1 MKIQSDFV
9 MSINGEAVTT
19 EQTQP
24 VFNPA
29 TRSVFAQVPDASKE
43 QLDQTVDAAH
53 RALKTWSATPADE
66 RQAAL
71 EAYADLIESHA
82 EELMS
87 LLTAEQG
94 KPHEQAKGEIM
105 GAAYMAGS
113 QATLQ
118 LDDVINEDSDQ
129 RLSRTRRVPV
139 GVVGGIV
146 PWNFPVM
153 MAMQK
158 IAPAMLS
165 GCTILP
171 KP

>member
-1 MKIQSDFV
+1 MKIQTDFV
-9 MSINGEAVTT
+9 MSINGETVTT

-29 TRSVFAQVPDASKE
+29 TRSVFAQVPDASQE

-87 LLTAEQG
+87 LLPAEQG
-94 KPHEQAKGEIM
+94 RA
-105 GAAYMAGS
+105 
-113 QATLQ
+113 
-118 LDDVINEDSDQ
+118 
-129 RLSRTRRVPV
+129 SRRDP
-139 GVVGGIV
+139 GH
-146 PWNFPVM
+146 
-153 MAMQK
+153 A
-158 IAPAMLS
+158 S
-165 GCTILP
+165 GCGWRHCSLELSHPAGYLEDRTGSDVWLLHDP
-171 KP
+171 QAVSVYAAL

>member
-1 MKIQSDFV
+1 MKINTDFV

-43 QLDQTVDAAH
+43 QLDQTVEAAH
-53 RALKTWSATPADE
+53 RALKVWSATPAEE

-71 EAYADLIESHA
+71 ETYADLIESHA

-94 KPHEQAKGEIM
+94 KPR
-105 GAAYMAGS
+105 AGS
-113 QATLQ
+113 EWEVLGSVAWAYAYVQAAMKAA
-118 LDDVINEDSDQ
+118 
-129 RLSRTRRVPV
+129 RRAVSELL
-139 GVVGGIV
+139 
-146 PWNFPVM
+146 
-153 MAMQK
+153 A
-158 IAPAMLS
+158 
-165 GCTILP
+165 
-171 KP
+171 